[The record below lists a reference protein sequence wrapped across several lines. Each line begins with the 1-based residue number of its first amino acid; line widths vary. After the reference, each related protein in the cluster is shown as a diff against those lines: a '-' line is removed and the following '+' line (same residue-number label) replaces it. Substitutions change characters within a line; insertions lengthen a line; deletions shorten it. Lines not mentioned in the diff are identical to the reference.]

1 MRSNLERNP
10 YLRNEAQQSVDLPL
24 DNPIR
29 ELKEDELLK
38 LNGAKSRFKPGAEV
52 AVSTW
57 GCYVGSV
64 ALGNDGFMCTTT
76 VECQNQCK

>member
-38 LNGAKSRFKPGAEV
+38 LNGAKNRFIPGAEV
-52 AVSTW
+52 AVSTVT
-57 GCYVGSV
+57 CYGGSV
-64 ALGNDGFMCTTT
+64 VLGNDGFMCTTT